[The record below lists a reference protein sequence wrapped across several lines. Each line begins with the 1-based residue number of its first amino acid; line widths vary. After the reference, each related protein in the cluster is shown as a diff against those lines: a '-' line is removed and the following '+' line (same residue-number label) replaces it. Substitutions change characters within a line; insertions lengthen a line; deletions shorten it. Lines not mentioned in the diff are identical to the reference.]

1 MHKVKCVVSVIASE
15 INPIILV
22 IYLKVR
28 NHPIIVV
35 LWELFLY
42 ALCIYCL
49 PIFTWKHV
57 NLIKKS
63 FLEEHNDGMI
73 SQSKQWGQFLGG
85 LKTPVIAL

>member
-28 NHPIIVV
+28 NHPIIVF

-42 ALCIYCL
+42 VLCICCL
-49 PIFTWKHV
+49 PIFTGKLV

-63 FLEEHNDGMI
+63 FLEEHNDRMI
-73 SQSKQWGQFLGG
+73 SQSKQ
-85 LKTPVIAL
+85 